1 MHGSQRRT
9 KPNQS
14 NIIIIVIIDANE
26 LNVRAHCA
34 SAKCTQSAKF
44 YLLFFT
50 FFQFSNSLFFHHFT
64 TSRLRGPSARCS
76 LAMCA
81 HIKFQYEKTKNEAKK
96 NACETC
102 NVHHGYF
109 ALAACTHTQH
119 FSSSGV
125 QLMRAS
131 RWRVSVVAEKMRRK
145 KKVPSQKRKKKYD
158 LFSVSVF
165 FSVFRRVAFTMC
177 NLFRLLFQR

>member
-1 MHGSQRRT
+1 MWART
-9 KPNQS
+9 AQ
-14 NIIIIVIIDANE
+14 AQ
-26 LNVRAHCA
+26 NVRNLPNFIC
-34 SAKCTQSAKF
+34 SSSP
-44 YLLFFT
+44 
-50 FFQFSNSLFFHHFT
+50 FSNFRIVCFFI
-64 TSRLRGPSARCS
+64 TSRLHVCEGPALGALSPCVHTLNFNMRKRK
-76 LAMCA
+76 M
-81 HIKFQYEKTKNEAKK
+81 KQKK